1 MLGEAISQTEAGAD
15 ALDVNAGLPEIDEA
29 ATLVSLVGKIQ
40 GVSPLP
46 LQIDSSDPVAVEAAV
61 RVYSGKPIINSV
73 NGKQESLDAVLPIA
87 KHYGCAVVGLALDE
101 QGIPPRLRAASPWLS
116 ALWKK
121 PTNTASHAAI
131 SSSIAWLWPRRPIRL
146 KSSRFC
152 APSRW

>member
-1 MLGEAISQTEAGAD
+1 M
-15 ALDVNAGLPEIDEA
+15 
-29 ATLVSLVGKIQ
+29 SLVGKIQ

-101 QGIPPRLRAASPWLS
+101 QGIPP
-116 ALWKK
+116 
-121 PTNTASHAAI
+121 TAEGRFAVAQRIVEEADKYGIPRSDI
-131 SSSIAWLWPRRPIRL
+131 FIDCLLWPRRPIRL
-146 KSSRFC
+146 KSSRFLRAIPMVKERLC
-152 APSRW
+152 AHGSRRIERALVCLCAKS